1 MAASSGVA
9 SLMRSVVTR
18 AWEYCVVPKKCP

>member
-1 MAASSGVA
+1 MAASSDVA

-18 AWEYCVVPKKCP
+18 TWEYSVVPKKGR